1 MTSECAHKADKGP
14 LAGSDSLHN
23 QVHQPLCSS
32 TKVNEY
38 IMNSWL
44 RIMMLTLSIELARKD
59 NFKDSLASIF
69 SPAQSN
75 TEAHLA
81 RNLKN

>member
-1 MTSECAHKADKGP
+1 
-14 LAGSDSLHN
+14 
-23 QVHQPLCSS
+23 
-32 TKVNEY
+32 
-38 IMNSWL
+38 MNSWL

-59 NFKDSLASIF
+59 KFKDSLASIF

-81 RNLKN
+81 TKLEELKRHYLQNKN